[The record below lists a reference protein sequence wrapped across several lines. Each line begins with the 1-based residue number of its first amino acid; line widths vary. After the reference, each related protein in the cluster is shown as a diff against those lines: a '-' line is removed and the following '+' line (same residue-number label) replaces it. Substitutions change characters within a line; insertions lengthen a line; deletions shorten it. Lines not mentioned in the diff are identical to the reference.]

1 MRANQQ
7 RSVCSAAARYF
18 RAPERSI
25 LNSTLGT
32 PWHTLSLGR
41 LTSDLTQPRADSRDT
56 GVSRGPLLRVGRQD
70 SVISTNT
77 QIRIMVKFGIFI
89 LAAGTFFAGA
99 SPTKAET
106 PDPANRF
113 TKHGLPVPGAYFK
126 SKETPPSAA
135 VAASASAK
143 SGAAPKQTAA
153 KATKKQTK
161 PIRYATS

>member
-1 MRANQQ
+1 
-7 RSVCSAAARYF
+7 
-18 RAPERSI
+18 
-25 LNSTLGT
+25 
-32 PWHTLSLGR
+32 
-41 LTSDLTQPRADSRDT
+41 
-56 GVSRGPLLRVGRQD
+56 
-70 SVISTNT
+70 
-77 QIRIMVKFGIFI
+77 MVKFGIFI
-89 LAAGTFFAGA
+89 LAAGTFFAGV

-106 PDPANRF
+106 PDANPF

-126 SKETPPSAA
+126 SKETPPSAT

>member
-7 RSVCSAAARYF
+7 RSVCSAGRPLF
-18 RAPERSI
+18 SRPERSI
-25 LNSTLGT
+25 LNSTLDT
-32 PWHTLSLGR
+32 PWHNLSFGR

-70 SVISTNT
+70 SVIGTNT

-106 PDPANRF
+106 PDPANPF

-126 SKETPPSAA
+126 SKENPPSA

-161 PIRYATS
+161 QIRYATS

>member
-7 RSVCSAAARYF
+7 RHVGPAAARCF
-18 RAPERSI
+18 RAPERSR
-25 LNSTLGT
+25 LNSNLATR
-32 PWHTLSLGR
+32 WHTLSFGP
-41 LTSDLTQPRADSRDT
+41 LTSDLTQPRAD
-56 GVSRGPLLRVGRQD
+56 RQD
-70 SVISTNT
+70 IGFRVVPYFVLVART
-77 QIRIMVKFGIFI
+77 QLSELTIRFRIMVKIGLFL
-89 LAAGTFFAGA
+89 LATGTFFAGA

-106 PDPANRF
+106 PDPANPF

-143 SGAAPKQTAA
+143 SDAAPKQTAA